1 MENYIEIYTDGACRG
16 NPGVGG
22 WGVVIIDG
30 AERIEFSGFEKETTN
45 NRMEMVAAI
54 KALEYLDTD
63 HNVLIITDSK
73 YLMQGIQEWLPD
85 WKKRGWKTASK
96 KPVKNKDLW
105 QQLDKLANKHKLEWR
120 WVKGHT
126 GNLGNER
133 ADMLANQAID
143 TLGS

>member
-30 AERIEFSGFEKETTN
+30 AERIEFSGFEEETTN
-45 NRMEMVAAI
+45 NRMEMIAAI
-54 KALEYLDTD
+54 KALEYLDND
-63 HNVLIITDSK
+63 RNVLIITDSK

>member
-1 MENYIEIYTDGACRG
+1 
-16 NPGVGG
+16 
-22 WGVVIIDG
+22 
-30 AERIEFSGFEKETTN
+30 
-45 NRMEMVAAI
+45 
-54 KALEYLDTD
+54 
-63 HNVLIITDSK
+63 
-73 YLMQGIQEWLPD
+73 MQGIQEWLPD

-143 TLGS
+143 TLGN

>member
-1 MENYIEIYTDGACRG
+1 MKNHIEIYTDGACRG

-22 WGVVIIDG
+22 WGVVIEDG
-30 AERIEFSGFEKETTN
+30 AQRIEFSGFEEETTN
-45 NRMEMVAAI
+45 NRMEMIAAI
-54 KALEYLDTD
+54 KALEYLDND
-63 HNVLIITDSK
+63 CNVLIITDSK

-105 QQLDKLANKHKLEWR
+105 QQLDKLAHKHKVEWR

-126 GNLGNER
+126 GNPGNER

-143 TLGS
+143 TLGN